1 MKENGRILPFI
12 DKEQKKSERNLR
24 HRLILKYTLLAT
36 VLFFTGSLTVL
47 FLLALEKNYIDG
59 ADDITTLI
67 TESIYMVLML
77 FIAIILLFFTFKL
90 FIYEVAYRDAEDIT
104 KDQKITVKD
113 EGGMPLFVANSRA
126 QIEALSS
133 STTSLLTRK
142 NHLSAIPGKTATSA
156 LIKKGASRFPT
167 LASIDKEHPYLSRVQ
182 CDPELT
188 LASFCDNLRGYMAGD
203 LRLYYSPKDVR
214 TFVSSLCTSR
224 IILLQG
230 MSGTGKTS
238 LPVAFGKFISE
249 TTSVIP
255 VQPTWKERSDLLGY
269 YNEFTGKF
277 SETPLLSTLYEAGT
291 TDSVRLVVLD
301 EVNIARIEY
310 YFAEFL
316 SLLELPDEN
325 ARILPVAPS
334 GMPNDPKRMING
346 AMLLPEN
353 VWFVG
358 TANNDDSTFA
368 ISDKVYDRASVMD
381 LDTRAEPFHAEGYE
395 KKQLSLQRLNR
406 LNAEAQ
412 RRYALTERDL
422 RKIGELDSFLRS
434 TFRVSFGNRILRQ
447 MKTFVPAYVAC
458 GGKAEEALDLI
469 LAKKVL
475 RKLSSCNPVLVK
487 ARSKELTEKINSLFG
502 EGNAE
507 ECLFAIRKLAEN
519 G

>member
-1 MKENGRILPFI
+1 MFSDNF
-12 DKEQKKSERNLR
+12 LR
-24 HRLILKYTLLAT
+24 VFAVDGDSIIEA
-36 VLFFTGSLTVL
+36 LTS
-47 FLLALEKNYIDG
+47 LLALRIYFIIFCALVIGITIASLVAAHKKENNIEVSRKVINGKVVTEEKIKKANGKVID
-59 ADDITTLI
+59 
-67 TESIYMVLML
+67 
-77 FIAIILLFFTFKL
+77 
-90 FIYEVAYRDAEDIT
+90 RNIT
-104 KDQKITVKD
+104 KEDLD
-113 EGGMPLFVANSRA
+113 NGEAMPIVVD
-126 QIEALSS
+126 
-133 STTSLLTRK
+133 T
-142 NHLSAIPGKTATSA
+142 TATSSSLA
-156 LIKKGASRFPT
+156 TPIPVQASTSEAENKGAKEGASRFPT
-167 LASIDKEHPYLSRVQ
+167 LASIDESHPYLTRVK
-182 CDPELT
+182 CDPSLT
-188 LASFCDNLRGYMAGD
+188 LASFCDNFRGYMAGE
-203 LRLYYSPKDVR
+203 LSLYYSSKDVR
-214 TFVSSLCTSR
+214 AFVASLCTSK

-277 SETPLLSTLYEAGT
+277 SETPLLSALYAAGT

-325 ARILPVAPS
+325 ARVLSIAPS
-334 GMPNDPKRMING
+334 GMPNDPKRMVNG
-346 AMLLPEN
+346 SMLLPEN
-353 VWFVG
+353 VFFIG

-381 LDTRAEPFHAEGYE
+381 LDKRAEPFHAEGYE
-395 KKQLSLQRLNR
+395 QKNLSMQRLKR

-422 RKIGELDSFLRS
+422 RKIGELDAFLRS
-434 TFRVSFGNRILRQ
+434 SFRVSFGNRILRQ
-447 MKTFVPAYVAC
+447 IKTFVPAYVAC
-458 GGKAEEALDLI
+458 GGRAEEALDLI

-487 ARSKELTEKINSLFG
+487 AKSKDLRDTIITLFG
-502 EGNAE
+502 ESYSE
-507 ECLFAIRKLAEN
+507 ECLYAVRKIAEN
-519 G
+519 S

>member
-1 MKENGRILPFI
+1 MP
-12 DKEQKKSERNLR
+12 
-24 HRLILKYTLLAT
+24 T
-36 VLFFTGSLTVL
+36 
-47 FLLALEKNYIDG
+47 
-59 ADDITTLI
+59 ADDIVDALSSLTALRIYFIIFCCLVIGLAVSAMVSSRRRERNVEI
-67 TESIYMVLML
+67 TRKVVNGQLVTDEKVMKKNGKVVSEDES
-77 FIAIILLFFTFKL
+77 
-90 FIYEVAYRDAEDIT
+90 R
-104 KDQKITVKD
+104 
-113 EGGMPLFVANSRA
+113 
-126 QIEALSS
+126 EALSS
-133 STTSLLTRK
+133 V
-142 NHLSAIPGKTATSA
+142 SA
-156 LIKKGASRFPT
+156 LPLYSSTEAVPGEVSAVPTPIALGASTPNKETPRAKNSLSRFPT

-487 ARSKELTEKINSLFG
+487 ARSKELTEKIDSLFG

>member
-1 MKENGRILPFI
+1 MFSDNF
-12 DKEQKKSERNLR
+12 LR
-24 HRLILKYTLLAT
+24 VFAVDGDSIIEA
-36 VLFFTGSLTVL
+36 LTS
-47 FLLALEKNYIDG
+47 LLALRIYFILFCALVIGITIASLVAAHKKENNIEVSRKVINGKVVTEEKIKKANGKVID
-59 ADDITTLI
+59 
-67 TESIYMVLML
+67 
-77 FIAIILLFFTFKL
+77 
-90 FIYEVAYRDAEDIT
+90 RNIT
-104 KDQKITVKD
+104 KEDLDTG
-113 EGGMPLFVANSRA
+113 EAMPIVVDTTATNSSLA
-126 QIEALSS
+126 TPIPVQY
-133 STTSLLTRK
+133 STTETENK
-142 NHLSAIPGKTATSA
+142 GVKE
-156 LIKKGASRFPT
+156 GASRFPT
-167 LASIDKEHPYLSRVQ
+167 LASIDESHPYLTRVK
-182 CDPELT
+182 CDPSLT
-188 LASFCDNLRGYMAGD
+188 LASFCDNFRGYMAGE
-203 LRLYYSPKDVR
+203 LFLYYSNKDVR
-214 TFVSSLCTSR
+214 AFVASLCTSK

-249 TTSVIP
+249 TTSVVP

-277 SETPLLSTLYEAGT
+277 SETPLLSALYAAGT

-325 ARILPVAPS
+325 ARVLSIAPS
-334 GMPNDPKRMING
+334 GMPNDPKRMVNG
-346 AMLLPEN
+346 SMLLPEN
-353 VWFVG
+353 VFFIG

-381 LDTRAEPFHAEGYE
+381 LDRRAEPFHAEGYE
-395 KKQLSLQRLNR
+395 QKNLSMQRLKR

-434 TFRVSFGNRILRQ
+434 SFRVSFGNRILRQ
-447 MKTFVPAYVAC
+447 IKTFVPAYVAC
-458 GGKAEEALDLI
+458 GGRAEEALDLI

-487 ARSKELTEKINSLFG
+487 AKSKDLRDTIITLFG
-502 EGNAE
+502 ESNSE
-507 ECLFAIRKLAEN
+507 ECLYAVRKIAEN
-519 G
+519 S

>member
-1 MKENGRILPFI
+1 MDSKKTAKVIDLPETKTEKKIRRKLRRKYALIANG
-12 DKEQKKSERNLR
+12 
-24 HRLILKYTLLAT
+24 
-36 VLFFTGSLTVL
+36 LFFLGVFSVL
-47 FLLALEKNYIDG
+47 FLLAIEKNFFAGEDAESSIFSKTIFVLVMLLV
-59 ADDITTLI
+59 ALI
-67 TESIYMVLML
+67 
-77 FIAIILLFFTFKL
+77 IIFLLFKYFVYQTAYKEAEEEMKFQRITINEYLDKPL
-90 FIYEVAYRDAEDIT
+90 YVANDKNEIASLPASTLAPIT
-104 KDQKITVKD
+104 KSNHISEIPDQTAV
-113 EGGMPLFVANSRA
+113 
-126 QIEALSS
+126 SS
-133 STTSLLTRK
+133 
-142 NHLSAIPGKTATSA
+142 
-156 LIKKGASRFPT
+156 IKKEGVSRFPT
-167 LASIDKEHPYLSRVQ
+167 LASIDESHPYLTRVK
-182 CDPELT
+182 CDPSLT
-188 LASFCDNLRGYMAGD
+188 LASFCDNFRGYMAGE
-203 LRLYYSPKDVR
+203 LSLYYSSKDVR
-214 TFVSSLCTSR
+214 AFVASLCTSK

-277 SETPLLSTLYEAGT
+277 SETPLLSALYAAGT

-325 ARILPVAPS
+325 ARVLSIAPS
-334 GMPNDPKRMING
+334 GMPNDPKRMVNG
-346 AMLLPEN
+346 SMLLPEN
-353 VWFVG
+353 VFFIG

-381 LDTRAEPFHAEGYE
+381 LDKRAEPFHAEGYE
-395 KKQLSLQRLNR
+395 QKNLSMQRLKR

-422 RKIGELDSFLRS
+422 RKIGELDAFLRS
-434 TFRVSFGNRILRQ
+434 SFRVSFGNRILRQ
-447 MKTFVPAYVAC
+447 IKTFVPAYVAC
-458 GGKAEEALDLI
+458 GGRAEEALDLI

-487 ARSKELTEKINSLFG
+487 AKSKDLRDTIITLFG
-502 EGNAE
+502 ESNSE
-507 ECLFAIRKLAEN
+507 ECLYAVRKIAEN
-519 G
+519 S

>member
-1 MKENGRILPFI
+1 MFSDNF
-12 DKEQKKSERNLR
+12 LR
-24 HRLILKYTLLAT
+24 VFAVDGDSIIEA
-36 VLFFTGSLTVL
+36 LTS
-47 FLLALEKNYIDG
+47 LLALRIYFILFCALVIGITIASLVAAHKKENNIEVSRKVINGKVVTEEKIKKANGKVID
-59 ADDITTLI
+59 
-67 TESIYMVLML
+67 
-77 FIAIILLFFTFKL
+77 
-90 FIYEVAYRDAEDIT
+90 RNIT
-104 KDQKITVKD
+104 KEDLDTG
-113 EGGMPLFVANSRA
+113 EAMPIVVDTTATNSSLA
-126 QIEALSS
+126 TPIPVQY
-133 STTSLLTRK
+133 STTETENK
-142 NHLSAIPGKTATSA
+142 GVKE
-156 LIKKGASRFPT
+156 GASRFPT
-167 LASIDKEHPYLSRVQ
+167 LASIDESHPYLTRVK
-182 CDPELT
+182 CDPSLT
-188 LASFCDNLRGYMAGD
+188 LASFCDNFRGYMAGE
-203 LRLYYSPKDVR
+203 LSLFYSNKDVR
-214 TFVSSLCTSR
+214 AFVASLCTSK

-249 TTSVIP
+249 TTSVVP

-277 SETPLLSTLYEAGT
+277 SETPLLSALYAAGT

-325 ARILPVAPS
+325 ARVLSIAPS
-334 GMPNDPKRMING
+334 GMPNDPKRMVNG
-346 AMLLPEN
+346 SMLLPEN
-353 VWFVG
+353 VFFIG

-381 LDTRAEPFHAEGYE
+381 LDKRAEPFHAEGYE
-395 KKQLSLQRLNR
+395 QKNLSMQRLKR

-434 TFRVSFGNRILRQ
+434 SFRVSFGNRILRQ
-447 MKTFVPAYVAC
+447 IKTFVPAYVAC
-458 GGKAEEALDLI
+458 GGRAEEALDLI

-487 ARSKELTEKINSLFG
+487 AKSKDLRDTIITLFG
-502 EGNAE
+502 ESNSE
-507 ECLFAIRKLAEN
+507 ECLYAVRKIAEN
-519 G
+519 S

>member
-1 MKENGRILPFI
+1 MFFDNF
-12 DKEQKKSERNLR
+12 LR
-24 HRLILKYTLLAT
+24 VFAVDGDSIIEA
-36 VLFFTGSLTVL
+36 LTS
-47 FLLALEKNYIDG
+47 LLALRIYFIIFCALVIGITIASLVAAHKKENNIELSRKVIDG
-59 ADDITTLI
+59 KVV
-67 TESIYMVLML
+67 TEEKIKKANGKV
-77 FIAIILLFFTFKL
+77 ID
-90 FIYEVAYRDAEDIT
+90 RNIT
-104 KDQKITVKD
+104 KEDLDTG
-113 EGGMPLFVANSRA
+113 EAMPIVLD
-126 QIEALSS
+126 
-133 STTSLLTRK
+133 T
-142 NHLSAIPGKTATSA
+142 TATSSSLA
-156 LIKKGASRFPT
+156 ASVPVQTSTSEAENKGSKAGVSRFPT
-167 LASIDKEHPYLSRVQ
+167 LASIDESHPYLTRVK
-182 CDPELT
+182 CDPSLT
-188 LASFCDNLRGYMAGD
+188 LASFCDNFRGYMAGE
-203 LRLYYSPKDVR
+203 LSLYYSNKDVR
-214 TFVSSLCTSR
+214 AFVASLCTSK

-277 SETPLLSTLYEAGT
+277 SETPLLSALYAAGT

-325 ARILPVAPS
+325 ARVLSIAPS
-334 GMPNDPKRMING
+334 GMPNDPKRMVNG
-346 AMLLPEN
+346 SMLLPEN
-353 VWFVG
+353 VFFIG

-381 LDTRAEPFHAEGYE
+381 LDKRAEPFHAEGYE
-395 KKQLSLQRLNR
+395 QKNLSMQRLKR

-422 RKIGELDSFLRS
+422 RKIGELDAFLRS
-434 TFRVSFGNRILRQ
+434 SFRVSFGNRILRQ
-447 MKTFVPAYVAC
+447 IKTFVPAYVAC
-458 GGKAEEALDLI
+458 GGRAEEALDLI

-487 ARSKELTEKINSLFG
+487 AKSKDLRDTIITLFG
-502 EGNAE
+502 ESNSE
-507 ECLFAIRKLAEN
+507 ECLYAVRKIAEN
-519 G
+519 S

>member
-1 MKENGRILPFI
+1 MFFDNF
-12 DKEQKKSERNLR
+12 LR
-24 HRLILKYTLLAT
+24 VFAVDGDSIIEA
-36 VLFFTGSLTVL
+36 LTS
-47 FLLALEKNYIDG
+47 LLALRIYFIIFCALVIGITIASLVAAHKKENNIEVSRKVINGKVVTEEKIKKANGKVID
-59 ADDITTLI
+59 
-67 TESIYMVLML
+67 
-77 FIAIILLFFTFKL
+77 
-90 FIYEVAYRDAEDIT
+90 RNIT
-104 KDQKITVKD
+104 KEDLDTG
-113 EGGMPLFVANSRA
+113 EAMPIVVDTTATNSSLATPIPA
-126 QIEALSS
+126 QN
-133 STTSLLTRK
+133 STTETENK
-142 NHLSAIPGKTATSA
+142 GAKE
-156 LIKKGASRFPT
+156 GASRFPT
-167 LASIDKEHPYLSRVQ
+167 LASIDESHPYLTRVK
-182 CDPELT
+182 CDPSLT
-188 LASFCDNLRGYMAGD
+188 LASFCDNFRGYMAGE
-203 LRLYYSPKDVR
+203 LSLYYSNKDVR
-214 TFVSSLCTSR
+214 AFVASLCTSK

-277 SETPLLSTLYEAGT
+277 SETPLLSALYAAGT

-325 ARILPVAPS
+325 ARVLSIAPS
-334 GMPNDPKRMING
+334 GMPNDPKRMVNG
-346 AMLLPEN
+346 SMLLPEN
-353 VWFVG
+353 VFFIG

-381 LDTRAEPFHAEGYE
+381 LDKRAEPFHAEGYE
-395 KKQLSLQRLNR
+395 QKNLSMQRLKR

-422 RKIGELDSFLRS
+422 RKIGELDAFLRS
-434 TFRVSFGNRILRQ
+434 SFRVSFGNRILRQ
-447 MKTFVPAYVAC
+447 IKTFVPAYVAC
-458 GGKAEEALDLI
+458 GGRAEEALDLI

-487 ARSKELTEKINSLFG
+487 AKSKDLRDTIITLFG
-502 EGNAE
+502 ESNSE
-507 ECLFAIRKLAEN
+507 ECLYAVRKIAEN
-519 G
+519 S